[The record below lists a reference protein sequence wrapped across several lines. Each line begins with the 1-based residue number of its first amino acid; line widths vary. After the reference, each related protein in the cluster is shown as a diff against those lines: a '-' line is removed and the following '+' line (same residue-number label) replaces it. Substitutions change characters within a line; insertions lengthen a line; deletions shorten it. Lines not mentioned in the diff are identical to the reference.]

1 MPNKEELHQLQMTFR
16 TIMNR
21 MRKVWSDQTELGLNP
36 TQFSVLEKLHEQG
49 SLKVTEVAK
58 LLCLT
63 AGAVTGI
70 TDKLIELG
78 YVERRR
84 DEVDRRTVYLEMT
97 QLGSDAYLKTLEHR
111 ADLFKRFFDQVPDE
125 SISQFIKVC
134 HKVNDNLDRLTTEC
148 AES

>member
-1 MPNKEELHQLQMTFR
+1 MPNKQELHQLQMIFR
-16 TIMNR
+16 TIMRR
-21 MRKVWSDQTELGLNP
+21 MRKVWSEQTELGLNP
-36 TQFSVLEKLHEQG
+36 TQFSVLEKLHTEG
-49 SLKVTEVAK
+49 PLKVTEVAK

-97 QLGSDAYLKTLEHR
+97 ELGKQAYNETIEQR
-111 ADLFKRFFDQVPDE
+111 AELFERFFDQVEDE
-125 SISQFIKVC
+125 QVRQFLLVC
-134 HKVNDNLDRLTTEC
+134 NQVNDNLDSMVSDC
-148 AES
+148 ADA